1 MLLYC
6 MNFFLTDI
14 YSYATFM
21 NLEYKVKK
29 KKREKLN
36 P

>member
-1 MLLYC
+1 
-6 MNFFLTDI
+6 MNFFLTDM

-29 KKREKLN
+29 RKKEKK
-36 P
+36 